1 MLTRVKDGAA
11 CSGCPGPG
19 AQGGSLLATRLPLA
33 HPDPPFGLKAQ
44 PPLGPVPKER
54 PEHLRQSGAHSSQ
67 CVPVPNSPCLLPVS
81 AVKNRVL
88 GAPWGPLIPA
98 PLRTRPAPAGTQT
111 RSRGVGGVPPST
123 PSLNLTRRSQGQ
135 LSTELTRFVYPPRAG
150 GQRLWDPQAPGQ
162 EPASGAGK
170 PGKAA
175 KQMGEAG
182 LTLEV
187 ECPLGSPG
195 QQQQHIMM
203 MLITVSKTC
212 GHCVGARSCPE
223 RVTRL
228 SSGNSYSHPVRWGP

>member
-19 AQGGSLLATRLPLA
+19 AQGGSLLAPRLPLT

-44 PPLGPVPKER
+44 PLLGPVPKEH
-54 PEHLRQSGAHSSQ
+54 PEHLRQSGARSSR

-111 RSRGVGGVPPST
+111 SSRRVGGVPPST
-123 PSLNLTRRSQGQ
+123 PSLNVTRRSQRQ
-135 LSTELTRFVYPPRAG
+135 LSTELPRFVPSQGWGAAFVGSAG
-150 GQRLWDPQAPGQ
+150 PGQ

-170 PGKAA
+170 PAKAA
-175 KQMGEAG
+175 KQVGDAG
-182 LTLEV
+182 LTLEGGMSF
-187 ECPLGSPG
+187 E
-195 QQQQHIMM
+195 
-203 MLITVSKTC
+203 
-212 GHCVGARSCPE
+212 
-223 RVTRL
+223 
-228 SSGNSYSHPVRWGP
+228 

>member
-135 LSTELTRFVYPPRAG
+135 LSTELTRFVPSQGWGAAFVGSAGPRTRASIWCWETRQGSKANGRGWAHPG
-150 GQRLWDPQAPGQ
+150 GGM
-162 EPASGAGK
+162 SFG
-170 PGKAA
+170 
-175 KQMGEAG
+175 
-182 LTLEV
+182 
-187 ECPLGSPG
+187 
-195 QQQQHIMM
+195 
-203 MLITVSKTC
+203 
-212 GHCVGARSCPE
+212 
-223 RVTRL
+223 
-228 SSGNSYSHPVRWGP
+228 